1 MKREGGAHSIHW
13 NPATGRR
20 EPVPR
25 HNEIPDLLAKK
36 ICRSLGIPDPGR
48 NG

>member
-1 MKREGGAHSIHW
+1 MRSRAISR

-25 HNEIPDLLAKK
+25 HTEIPDLLARM
-36 ICRSLGIPDPGR
+36 IGRASEIPEPGE
-48 NG
+48 